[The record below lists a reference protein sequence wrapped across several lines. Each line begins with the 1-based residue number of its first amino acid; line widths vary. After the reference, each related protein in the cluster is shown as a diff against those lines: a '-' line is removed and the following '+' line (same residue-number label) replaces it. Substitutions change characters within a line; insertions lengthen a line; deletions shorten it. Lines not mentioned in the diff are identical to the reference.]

1 MNMINK
7 SVAGGKV
14 NEGRTDSPKQQ
25 KVDTETPQQKQ
36 AAAKL
41 ALRKQLEKTLLQVRL
56 EDLHVYIKLMRF
68 EVPNGIV
75 DNSDSKAVYFDRRFR
90 SDSDFIDEFESLI
103 AICRLKSI
111 YF

>member
-7 SVAGGKV
+7 SVAGGGKV

-41 ALRKQLEKTLLQVRL
+41 ALRKQLEKTLLQVRQL
-56 EDLHVYIKLMRF
+56 LRDFPTSHWVS
-68 EVPNGIV
+68 
-75 DNSDSKAVYFDRRFR
+75 NSNW
-90 SDSDFIDEFESLI
+90 IQ
-103 AICRLKSI
+103 
-111 YF
+111 

>member
-1 MNMINK
+1 MQLAKCVPKYQTSFFQDPKSLPPGLPASLMNMINK

-75 DNSDSKAVYFDRRFR
+75 DDSDSDSK
-90 SDSDFIDEFESLI
+90 
-103 AICRLKSI
+103 
-111 YF
+111 